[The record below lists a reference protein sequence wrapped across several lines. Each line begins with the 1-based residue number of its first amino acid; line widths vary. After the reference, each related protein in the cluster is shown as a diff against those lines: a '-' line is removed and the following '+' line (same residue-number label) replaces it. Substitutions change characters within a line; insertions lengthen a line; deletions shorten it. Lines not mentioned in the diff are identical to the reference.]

1 MPDLRQ
7 TRKNL
12 TTAIAVMVGFDLL
25 AAVLYFS
32 PLIGSAESRRQDLNR
47 LQADLAVKTRE
58 VAPLKDL
65 PHKVVI
71 ANQEIADFYK
81 KRFPSQNSQIY
92 AEFGKLAAANGVRI
106 EMVRYKPDTEGG
118 TLEGLQAAEMDADL
132 AGTYTS
138 LARFINALERDEMFF
153 IINTVTLGNDP
164 RGPVKLSVRLD
175 TYLKTG
181 TT

>member
-1 MPDLRQ
+1 MPDLRR

-12 TTAIAVMVGFDLL
+12 KTALAVMVGLDVL

-32 PLIGSAESRRQDLNR
+32 PLIGSADSRRQEINL
-47 LQADLAVKTRE
+47 LQAELTTKTRQ

-65 PHKVVI
+65 PHKVVV
-71 ANQEIADFYK
+71 ANQQIADFYK

-106 EMVRYKPDTEGG
+106 ESVRYKPDTEGS

-138 LARFINALERDEMFF
+138 L
-153 IINTVTLGNDP
+153 
-164 RGPVKLSVRLD
+164 
-175 TYLKTG
+175 
-181 TT
+181 

>member
-32 PLIGSAESRRQDLNR
+32 PLIGSADSRRQDLNR
-47 LQADLAVKTRE
+47 LQTNLMVKTRE
-58 VAPLKDL
+58 VAPLTNL
-65 PHKVVI
+65 PDKVIV
-71 ANQEIADFYK
+71 ANQQIADFYK
-81 KRFPSQNSQIY
+81 RRFPSQNSQIY

-106 EMVRYKPDTEGG
+106 ETVRYKPEVDGSFV
-118 TLEGLQAAEMDADL
+118 EGLQAAEMDADL

-164 RGPVKLSVRLD
+164 KGPVKLSVRLE

>member
-25 AAVLYFS
+25 ASLLYFS
-32 PLIGSAESRRQDLNR
+32 PLIGSAESRRRDLNR
-47 LQADLAVKTRE
+47 LQAELTLKTRE
-58 VAPLKDL
+58 VEPLKDL

-106 EMVRYKPDTEGG
+106 ENVRYKPDTEG

-164 RGPVKLSVRLD
+164 KGPVKLSVRLE

>member
-1 MPDLRQ
+1 MPDLRR

-12 TTAIAVMVGFDLL
+12 TTAIAVMAGLDLL
-25 AAVLYFS
+25 GAVLYFS
-32 PLIGSAESRRQDLNR
+32 PVIGSAESRRQDLNR
-47 LQADLAVKTRE
+47 LQADLTVKTRE

-81 KRFPSQNSQIY
+81 RRFPSQNSQIY
-92 AEFGKLAAANGVRI
+92 SEFGKLAAANGVRI
-106 EMVRYKPDTEGG
+106 ETVRYKPDTQGNV
-118 TLEGLQAAEMDADL
+118 LEGLQAAEMDADL

-138 LARFINALERDEMFF
+138 LAKFINALERDEMFF

-164 RGPVKLSVRLD
+164 KGPVKLNVRLE

>member
-1 MPDLRQ
+1 MAGL
-7 TRKNL
+7 
-12 TTAIAVMVGFDLL
+12 DLL
-25 AAVLYFS
+25 LAVLYFS
-32 PLIGSAESRRQDLNR
+32 PVVGSADSRRQDLNR
-47 LQADLAVKTRE
+47 LQADLTVKTRE

-106 EMVRYKPDTEGG
+106 ETVGYKPDIEGSVV
-118 TLEGLQAAEMDADL
+118 EGLQPAEMDADL

-138 LARFINALERDEMFF
+138 LAHFINALERDEMFF
-153 IINTVTLGNDP
+153 IINGVTLGNDP
-164 RGPVKLSVRLD
+164 KGPVKLSVRLE

>member
-12 TTAIAVMVGFDLL
+12 TIAIAVMVAFDLL
-25 AAVLYFS
+25 AGLLYFS
-32 PLIGSAESRRQDLNR
+32 PLIGSAESRRRDLNR
-47 LQADLAVKTRE
+47 LQADLTVKTRE

-65 PHKVVI
+65 PDKVVL
-71 ANQEIADFYK
+71 ANQQIADFYK
-81 KRFPSQNSQIY
+81 RRFPSQNSQIY
-92 AEFGKLAAANGVRI
+92 AEFGRLAAANGVRI
-106 EMVRYKPDTEGG
+106 ETVRYKPDTEA
-118 TLEGLQAAEMDADL
+118 TVVEGLEPAEMDADL

-138 LARFINALERDEMFF
+138 LAKFINALERDEMFF

-164 RGPVKLSVRLD
+164 RGPVKLSVRLE

>member
-1 MPDLRQ
+1 M
-7 TRKNL
+7 
-12 TTAIAVMVGFDLL
+12 TTAIAVMVGLDLL

-32 PLIGSAESRRQDLNR
+32 PLIGSPESRRQELNR
-47 LQADLAVKTRE
+47 LQADLTSKTRE

-65 PHKVVI
+65 PHKVVV
-71 ANQEIADFYK
+71 ANQQIADFYK

-106 EMVRYKPDTEGG
+106 EMVRYKPDTEGS

-132 AGTYTS
+132 AGSYTS
-138 LARFINALERDEMFF
+138 LARFINALERDQIFF
-153 IINTVTLGNDP
+153 IINTITLGNDP
-164 RGPVKLSVRLD
+164 RGPVKLSVRLE
-175 TYLKTG
+175 TYLKAG

>member
-1 MPDLRQ
+1 M
-7 TRKNL
+7 
-12 TTAIAVMVGFDLL
+12 AGFDLL

-32 PLIGSAESRRQDLNR
+32 PLIGSPDSRRQQLNR
-47 LQADLAVKTRE
+47 LQAELTVKTRE

-65 PHKVVI
+65 PHKVVV

-106 EMVRYKPDTEGG
+106 ETVRYKPDTDAI

-138 LARFINALERDEMFF
+138 LAKFINALERDEMFF
-153 IINTVTLGNDP
+153 IINTVSLGNDP
-164 RGPVKLSVRLD
+164 KGPVKLSVRLE

>member
-12 TTAIAVMVGFDLL
+12 TTAIAIMVGFDLL

-47 LQADLAVKTRE
+47 LQADLTVKTRE

-65 PHKVVI
+65 PHKVVV
-71 ANQEIADFYK
+71 ANQQIADFYK

-106 EMVRYKPDTEGG
+106 ESVRYKPDTEGS

-153 IINTVTLGNDP
+153 IINTVTLDNDP
-164 RGPVKLSVRLD
+164 RGPVKLSVRLE
-175 TYLKTG
+175 TYLKAG

>member
-1 MPDLRQ
+1 MPDLRR

-12 TTAIAVMVGFDLL
+12 TTAIAVMVGLDLL

-32 PLIGSAESRRQDLNR
+32 PLIGSPESRRQNLNR

-65 PHKVVI
+65 PHKVVV
-71 ANQEIADFYK
+71 ANQQITDFYK
-81 KRFPSQNSQIY
+81 NRFPSQNSQIY

-106 EMVRYKPDTEGG
+106 ETVGYKPDTEGNVV
-118 TLEGLQAAEMDADL
+118 EGLQAIEMDADL

-164 RGPVKLSVRLD
+164 KGPVKLSVRLE